1 MSFSGDVKDEL
12 SRHVP
17 KSRHCCVAE
26 IAAAVAL
33 AGTINN
39 EKGSYSISLRTENT
53 AVARKYFTLLKKT
66 FNINTEFYVRETEY
80 PRKSKVF
87 ELNVTDGKKAEEIL
101 SSLKLLDP
109 ESNTLLEDHLVN
121 GLIIQ
126 KTCCRR
132 AFIRGA
138 FLAAGS
144 VSDPEKSYH
153 FEMVCEKREQAEELM
168 SIINGFELD
177 SKVIARKNSFVVYI
191 KESAQIVEIL
201 NVMEAHVALMD
212 LENVRILKSMRN
224 SVNRKV
230 NCETANLNKVV
241 SAAVKQSEDIRLI
254 DERLGLES
262 LPEGLAMIA
271 RLRLEYPEAPL
282 KELGEMLDPPVGK
295 SGVNHRLRKISEI
308 AESIKNGG

>member
-1 MSFSGDVKDEL
+1 MSFSGDVKEEL
-12 SRHVP
+12 SRHIP
-17 KSRHCCVAE
+17 RSRHCALAE

-33 AGTINN
+33 SGELTEDGDGYGIC
-39 EKGSYSISLRTENT
+39 LRTENT

-66 FNINTEFYVRETEY
+66 FNINTDISVRETEY
-80 PRKSKVF
+80 PRKSRVC
-87 ELNVTDGKKAEEIL
+87 ELFVTDKDKSLEIL
-101 SSLKLLDP
+101 RSLKLLDADDRLSDEKMP
-109 ESNTLLEDHLVN
+109 VN
-121 GLIIQ
+121 GLLIQ

-153 FEMVCEKREQAEELM
+153 FEIVCDRADRAQELM
-168 SIINGFELD
+168 TVINGFELE
-177 SKVIARKNSFVVYI
+177 SKVIRRKNSYVVYI
-191 KESAQIVEIL
+191 KESAQIVEVL
-201 NVMEAHVALMD
+201 NVMEAHVALME

-241 SAAVKQSEDIRLI
+241 SAAVKQTDDIRLI
-254 DERLGLES
+254 DERMGIDN
-262 LPEGLAMIA
+262 LPEGLAAVA
-271 RLRLEYPEAPL
+271 RLRLENPELPL

-308 AESIKNGG
+308 ADSYR

>member
-17 KSRHCCVAE
+17 KSRHCCMAE
-26 IAAAVAL
+26 LAAAIAL
-33 AGTINN
+33 SGDITK
-39 EKGSYSISLRTENT
+39 EKTGFHICIHTENT

-66 FNINTEFYVRETEY
+66 FNINTDISVRETDY
-80 PRKSKVF
+80 PRKSRLC
-87 ELNVTDGKKAEEIL
+87 ELHVSDNDKAVEIL
-101 SSLKLLDP
+101 RSLKLLDA
-109 ESNTLLEDHLVN
+109 EGDLSEATHTVN
-121 GLIIQ
+121 GLLIQ

-138 FLAAGS
+138 FLSSGS

-153 FEMVCEKREQAEELM
+153 FEVVCDYEDQAKELKGV
-168 SIINGFELD
+168 INGFGLE
-177 SKVIARKNSFVVYI
+177 SKMIRRKNSYVVYI

-201 NVMEAHVALMD
+201 NIMEAHVALME

-224 SVNRKV
+224 TVNRKV

-241 SAAVKQSEDIRLI
+241 SAAVKQSDDIRLI
-254 DERLGLES
+254 DEMLGLES
-262 LPEGLAMIA
+262 LPEGLEQVA
-271 RLRLEYPEAPL
+271 RLRLENPELPL
-282 KELGEMLDPPVGK
+282 KELGELLNPPVGK

-308 AESIKNGG
+308 ADGLR